1 MQTILTC
8 THGRVS
14 DLAFRHG
21 DIKVHTDEDALA
33 LEVKVGDGELVR
45 NGHGRGVEGCEEIDG
60 GLRRSSGFISRS
72 LIR

>member
-1 MQTILTC
+1 MIGEREG
-8 THGRVS
+8 THCRVC
-14 DLAFRHG
+14 DLALLHG
-21 DIKVHTDEDALA
+21 DIEVDANEDALA

>member
-1 MQTILTC
+1 MQTILTF

-21 DIKVHTDEDALA
+21 DIEVHTDEDTLA

-45 NGHGRGVEGCEEIDG
+45 NGHGRGVEGCEE
-60 GLRRSSGFISRS
+60 SMVV
-72 LIR
+72 